1 MNFYARVAQLES
13 ENTPFA
19 IVTIMNASINSPG
32 RTSFKMCVTANDSF
46 GSIGGGG
53 VEYKAQKIARDMI
66 RNGEK
71 MRILNE
77 DFNDKD
83 GNGCGGK
90 ADILIETFIPRN
102 QLVIFGGGHI
112 GTALTRYASDIG
124 FDVTI
129 IDDRPEYATVED
141 HPGAVHGICASYEEL
156 ATIDLPKDAFFVIVT
171 HQHTGDRACLEA
183 VLRRPELT
191 PKYVGCIG
199 SAVKLKHIFELMIEA
214 GIPRDALEKVLAPIG
229 VDNGGITAAEIAISI
244 ASQLTAVAHGKTL
257 LDAMSAKRHPLLHL

>member
-1 MNFYARVAQLES
+1 MVFFQNPRVQRDVK
-13 ENTPFA
+13 N
-19 IVTIMNASINSPG
+19 
-32 RTSFKMCVTANDSF
+32 
-46 GSIGGGG
+46 
-53 VEYKAQKIARDMI
+53 KAQKIARDMI
-66 RNGEK
+66 RNGER

-90 ADILIETFIPRN
+90 ADILIETVIPRN
-102 QLVIFGGGHI
+102 ALVIFGGGHI
-112 GTALTRYASDIG
+112 GTALARYASDIG

-129 IDDRPEYATVED
+129 IDDRPEFATLEG
-141 HPGAVHGICASYEEL
+141 HPGAIAAFCASYEEIPTL
-156 ATIDLPKDAFFVIVT
+156 DLPQNAFFVIVT
-171 HQHTGDRACLEA
+171 HQHTGDRTCLES

-214 GIPRDALEKVLAPIG
+214 GVPRDALEKVHAPIG

-244 ASQLTAVAHGKTL
+244 ACQLTAVAHGKTL